1 MKENMRNVW
10 RPGMALPPEKQAM
23 MERRSRLLGP
33 AYRLFYAEPLHIV
46 RGEGVFLYDEQG
58 NAYLDAYNNV
68 PSVGHCHPHVVQ
80 AIARQAATLNT
91 HTRYLHSLI
100 LDYSERLLSTMPPAL
115 GHMMYTCTGSEA
127 NDLAFRIARAHTG
140 NSGVIVTRFAYH
152 GVTERV
158 TRFSPCLGEGVE
170 PGPEVEWVDAPRS
183 VHDTADVGMDF
194 ARSVKA
200 GIDALNA
207 RGQGLAALLVDTAF
221 TSDGNFVN
229 PPGFLQAAVEEVH
242 RAGGLFIADEVQP
255 GFGRTGSNMW
265 CFARHGLVPD
275 IVTLGK
281 PMGNGHP
288 LAGLAIRP
296 EILSAFANQVRYF
309 NTFGGNPVSCAAGMA
324 VMDVIEGEGLMQNAL
339 EVGAS
344 LEQGF
349 TTLAKQHACIRDIR
363 GAGLCFA
370 VEIQGEK
377 GPDAERAAHI
387 VNGLRDSRILISLSG
402 PEQTILKIRPPLCF
416 SKENAAMLIEAV
428 EPLLRDA

>member
-33 AYRLFYAEPLHIV
+33 AYRLFYEEPLHIV

-80 AIARQAATLNT
+80 AIAKQAATLNT

-100 LDYSERLLSTMPPAL
+100 LDYSERLLATMPAAL
-115 GHMMYTCTGSEA
+115 GNMMYTCTGSEA

-183 VHDTADVGMDF
+183 VKDTADVGMDF

-207 RGQGLAALLVDTAF
+207 RGQGLAAILVDTAF
-221 TSDGNFVN
+221 TSDGNYVH
-229 PPGFLQAAVEEVH
+229 PPGFLQAAMEEVH

-255 GFGRTGSNMW
+255 GFGRTGSHMW
-265 CFARHGLVPD
+265 CFARHDLVPD

-339 EVGAS
+339 EVGAT
-344 LEQGF
+344 LERDF
-349 TTLAKQHACIRDIR
+349 SALAKQHACIRDIR

-377 GPDAERAAHI
+377 GPDADRAARI
-387 VNGLRDSRILISLSG
+387 VNGLRARRILISLSG
-402 PEQTILKIRPPLCF
+402 PEQTVLKIRPPLCF
-416 SKENAAMLIEAV
+416 SKENAAMLIQAV

>member
-23 MERRSRLLGP
+23 IERRSRLLGP
-33 AYRLFYAEPLHIV
+33 AYRLFYEEPLHIV
-46 RGEGVFLYDEQG
+46 RGEGVFLYDERG

-68 PSVGHCHPHVVQ
+68 PSVGHCHPHVVA
-80 AIARQAATLNT
+80 AIAKQAATLNT
-91 HTRYLHSLI
+91 HTRYLHPLI
-100 LDYSERLLSTMPPAL
+100 LDYSERLLATMPPQL

-170 PGPEVEWVDAPRS
+170 AGPEVEWIDAPRS
-183 VHDTADVGMDF
+183 AKDSADVGMEF
-194 ARSVKA
+194 ALAVKA
-200 GIDALNA
+200 GIAALKE
-207 RGQGLAALLVDTAF
+207 RGQGVAALLVDTAF

-229 PPGFLQAAVEEVH
+229 PPGFLKAAVEEVH

-255 GFGRTGSNMW
+255 GFGRTGSHLW

-275 IVTLGK
+275 LVTLGK

-288 LAGLAIRP
+288 LAGVAIRP
-296 EILSAFANQVRYF
+296 EVLSAFANQVRYF

-324 VMDVIEGEGLMQNAL
+324 VLDVIEGEGLMQNAL
-339 EVGAS
+339 EVGAE
-344 LEQGF
+344 LERAFGA
-349 TTLAKQHACIRDIR
+349 LEKQHACIRDIR
-363 GAGLCFA
+363 AAGLCFS

-387 VNGLRDSRILISLSG
+387 VNGLRARRILISLSG
-402 PEQTILKIRPPLCF
+402 PDQTVLKIRPPLCF
-416 SKENAAMLIEAV
+416 SKENAATLIEAV
-428 EPLLRDA
+428 EPLLRDG

>member
-194 ARSVKA
+194 ACTVKA
-200 GIDALNA
+200 GIDALKA

-296 EILSAFANQVRYF
+296 EILAAFANQVRYF

-349 TTLAKQHACIRDIR
+349 TALAKQHACIRDIR

>member
-33 AYRLFYAEPLHIV
+33 AYRLFYEEPLHIV
-46 RGEGVFLYDEQG
+46 RGEGVFLYDEHG
-58 NAYLDAYNNV
+58 SAYLDAYNNV
-68 PSVGHCHPHVVQ
+68 PSVGHCHPHVVA
-80 AIARQAATLNT
+80 AIAKQAATLNT

-100 LDYSERLLSTMPPAL
+100 LDYSERLLATMPAAL

-140 NSGVIVTRFAYH
+140 HSGVIVTRFAYH

-170 PGPEVEWVDAPRS
+170 PGPEVVWVDAPRS
-183 VHDTADVGMDF
+183 TKDTADVGLDF
-194 ARSVKA
+194 AASVQA
-200 GIDALNA
+200 GIDALHA
-207 RGQGLAALLVDTAF
+207 RGQGVAALLVDTAF

-229 PPGFLQAAVEEVH
+229 PPGFLQAAVDTVH

-255 GFGRTGSNMW
+255 GFGRTGSHLW

-296 EILSAFANQVRYF
+296 EVLTAFANQVRYF

-324 VMDVIEGEGLMQNAL
+324 VLDVIEGEGLMHNAL
-339 EVGAS
+339 EVGAA
-344 LEQGF
+344 LERDF
-349 TTLAKQHACIRDIR
+349 STLAAQHPCIRDIR
-363 GAGLCFA
+363 AAGLCFS

-377 GPDAERAAHI
+377 GPDAERAARI
-387 VNGLRDSRILISLSG
+387 VNGLRARRILISLSG
-402 PEQTILKIRPPLCF
+402 PDQSVLKIRPPLCF
-416 SKENAAMLIEAV
+416 SRENAATLIEAI
-428 EPLLRDA
+428 EPLLGET